1 RSPVGPPRA
10 LGGAVARCGAEQNG
24 PPEPVRTDVQELVHH
39 SRHTLEALAKV
50 SEVIHEGEDAGA
62 LTVIARLLS
71 RHLFAWCGFF
81 AEDSVLR
88 PITGLDS
95 TPTTQH
101 AHPRRGV
108 TYSDEEDPVA
118 RLLGVGPMRRVR
130 LDLDATYTPGTVSQ
144 QLADLI
150 NASAEPG
157 PQLRREAIVTP
168 LQGRGSVLGLMAVIE
183 PGEQA
188 AGPETGLLLESTARR
203 VGLAMD

>member
-1 RSPVGPPRA
+1 
-10 LGGAVARCGAEQNG
+10 
-24 PPEPVRTDVQELVHH
+24 
-39 SRHTLEALAKV
+39 
-50 SEVIHEGEDAGA
+50 DAGA

-71 RHLFAWCGFF
+71 RHLFACCGFF

-88 PITGLDS
+88 KITSLDGAVS
-95 TPTTQH
+95 GHHVVP
-101 AHPRRGV
+101 PRRGF

-203 VGLAMD
+203 VGLAMDHVRLYQG

>member
-1 RSPVGPPRA
+1 GHEIILDALVTPRE
-10 LGGAVARCGAEQNG
+10 LDGAIRRFVFVQNG

-95 TPTTQH
+95 TPTTRL
-101 AHPRRGV
+101 AHPRPGV
-108 TYSDEEDPVA
+108 TYSDGEARVA
-118 RLLGVGPMRRVR
+118 RLRGVSPMRRVR
-130 LDLDATYTPGTVSQ
+130 LYQDATYTPGTVSR
-144 QLADLI
+144 QLVDLI
-150 NASAEPG
+150 NAAAEPG

-168 LQGRGSVLGLMAVIE
+168 QQGRGSVLGLMAVIE
-183 PGEQA
+183 
-188 AGPETGLLLESTARR
+188 
-203 VGLAMD
+203 